1 MFVKLI
7 LVENRRRQIETLE
20 TPDGRIQVLM

>member
-1 MFVKLI
+1 MFVKPIWLK
-7 LVENRRRQIETLE
+7 NRRRQIETLE